1 MKAKPFKASGALLHT
16 SIECSCV
23 SSRTFVNLLLVFDHG
38 SDERTV
44 SVTRLCRSTQ
54 PNVLKSTGGE
64 IQFFNASQN
73 KRGTTA

>member
-44 SVTRLCRSTQ
+44 SVRRIDRSIKKG
-54 PNVLKSTGGE
+54 N
-64 IQFFNASQN
+64 N
-73 KRGTTA
+73 